1 MIQLTEEMRRS
12 ISGARANGTP
22 CILATASPDGVP
34 NAGFRGSMM
43 VFDEGSLA
51 YRERSQL
58 SSLDHLQQNAK
69 VVVLFR
75 DPGKDVGWKFRCT
88 ANLYREGATYQE
100 VMNRL
105 AGSGY
110 IQDPETP
117 GTAVILQVDQI
128 VSLMGEVLQERV
140 PNLRWYPSW

>member
-1 MIQLTEEMRRS
+1 MIQLTEEMHQF
-12 ISGARANGTP
+12 INNARVNGTP

-58 SSLDHLQQNAK
+58 SSLDHLEQNAK

-75 DPGKDVGWKFRCT
+75 DPAKDVGWKFRCT
-88 ANLYREGATYQE
+88 ANLYRDGATYQQL
-100 VMNRL
+100 MSRL
-105 AGSGY
+105 AESGY

-140 PNLRWYPSW
+140 PNLRW

>member
-12 ISGARANGTP
+12 INSARANGTP

-88 ANLYREGATYQE
+88 ANLHRDGATYQE
-100 VMNRL
+100 VINRL
-105 AGSGY
+105 AESGY
-110 IQDPETP
+110 IHDPESP
-117 GTAVILQVDQI
+117 GTVVILQVDQI
-128 VSLMGEVLQERV
+128 VSLIGEVLQERV
-140 PNLRWYPSW
+140 PNLRW